1 MRQAPLIYVLLIG
14 FLYGFIIGSLAAA
27 KALGW

>member
-1 MRQAPLIYVLLIG
+1 MKQAPLIYALFVG
-14 FLYGFIIGSLAAA
+14 FLYGFIIGGVLVA